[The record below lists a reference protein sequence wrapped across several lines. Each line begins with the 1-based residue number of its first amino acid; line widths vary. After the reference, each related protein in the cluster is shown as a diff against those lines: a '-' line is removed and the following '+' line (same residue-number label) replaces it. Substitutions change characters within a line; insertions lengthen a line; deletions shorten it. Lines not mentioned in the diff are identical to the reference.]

1 MHAVE
6 EERTG
11 SAAVAGVAS
20 LRREMRAVDVERP
33 RSSPVAEVAST

>member
-11 SAAVAGVAS
+11 SAPVAEVAS
-20 LRREMRAVDVERP
+20 LRREMRAVEEERT
-33 RSSPVAEVAST
+33 RNAPVAEVVS